1 MGFLLLG
8 FYGSQACYYSCNLL
22 LESAC
27 RGLALQH
34 VSDNDSLS
42 HTHSARSD
50 GGLALRARSA
60 RSRCLC
66 LAHTYKLHVLQR
78 LQSYP
83 TSPRLVPHA
92 HGAGASTTEAHYGL
106 NYPLR
111 VNLPGIGPSPS
122 RRHKHIQQAEQ
133 ASGHRASASA
143 SRTSALHT
151 QHTTTNETRS
161 CMRRLCGGPS
171 IASLY

>member
-1 MGFLLLG
+1 MSLTAYGRQANANATKSLNRALDTRGNAVSLFAPGFQISKSPSRCHGILLLG

-34 VSDNDSLS
+34 ASDNDSLS

-78 LQSYP
+78 LQKLPRFPATCPPRTRRGCKHYRGALRPQLP
-83 TSPRLVPHA
+83 TTGEPPWDW
-92 HGAGASTTEAHYGL
+92 T
-106 NYPLR
+106 
-111 VNLPGIGPSPS
+111 
-122 RRHKHIQQAEQ
+122 
-133 ASGHRASASA
+133 
-143 SRTSALHT
+143 
-151 QHTTTNETRS
+151 
-161 CMRRLCGGPS
+161 
-171 IASLY
+171 